1 MSTLTTHHDRP
12 SLGTAVRWYRE
23 APAPRWEAGAG
34 KKATF
39 AGYLGGNL
47 VAWVVVG
54 LLGAMGMNA
63 LVEALAAAL

>member
-12 SLGTAVRWYRE
+12 SLREAVRWYRE
-23 APAPRWEAGAG
+23 APAPRWEDGAG

-39 AGYLGGNL
+39 AGYLGGNV
-47 VAWVVVG
+47 VAWIAVG
-54 LLGAMGMNA
+54 LLGAMGLNA